1 MPETPRTAELVTTM
15 PLEMGSGQ
23 IQSRATIR
31 LTIVEPPRYKAY
43 DTGVTW
49 ESAYWALG
57 LATGPVSAL
66 MGPMRAGHVNLRVKV
81 RNTKREGGQ

>member
-23 IQSRATIR
+23 IQPRAKIR
-31 LTIVEPPRYKAY
+31 LTTVEPICYKAY

-49 ESAYWALG
+49 ESVYWAPG

-66 MGPMRAGHVNLRVKV
+66 MGPMRAGLVNLRVKV